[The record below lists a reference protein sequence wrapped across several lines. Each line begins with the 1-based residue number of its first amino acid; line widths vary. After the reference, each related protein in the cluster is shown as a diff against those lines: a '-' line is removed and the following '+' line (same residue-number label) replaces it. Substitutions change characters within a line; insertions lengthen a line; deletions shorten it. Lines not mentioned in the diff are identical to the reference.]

1 MAAPTE
7 PAVSRLVPRWV
18 WAGAL
23 VLALVPLV
31 TNTSWLA
38 SAPARDDLV
47 SITSTLRLLV
57 EVAALWLAAR
67 SSSSPAV
74 RQVLLGLAG
83 VSIVSTV
90 FTGIGMVVP
99 AWSGS
104 PVDRIWY
111 LLSYALGAVLFF
123 RWPRLPGPHVTL
135 VIDTVITAGG
145 LGVLMWV
152 FTVAP
157 NDDSGTGA
165 ILRWL
170 IGGGEVTVAA
180 QVLQVI
186 GLNVLVLRGQVIPTR
201 AGFWWFLA
209 GQIAY
214 VPSLLFAPLADGGST
229 VAAILEDEFY
239 LLGVVPT
246 VVAAFHF
253 RAALAAAAPPPL
265 RRVPAALELNP
276 VALLTP
282 VLLAAALA
290 AALVAGRNTQVLPL
304 GLTLVIITL
313 LLVGRLV
320 RSAWDNARL
329 ARERAAA
336 ERQLQAARL
345 EAVGRL
351 AGGVAHEFNN
361 LMHSVI
367 GYAELA
373 AAGVEPDHPIR
384 ADLRAIEHA
393 GTRAA
398 ELTAKLLQFSGRQP
412 DLRQDLDVSARVRA
426 ASSRLGTLL
435 PAGHTLALDLAPAA
449 RAYVDP
455 HQLDQLLTQLVAN
468 AAEAVRAGGEVALVV
483 RSEASG
489 AGSPGAEVIAPG
501 PGPHVVL
508 EVVDTGVG
516 IGDDELRQVFEPF
529 FTTRPVHEASGL
541 GLAAVYGIVVA
552 HGGGLAVTS
561 ALGRGTRVT
570 VRWPVGR

>member
-1 MAAPTE
+1 
-7 PAVSRLVPRWV
+7 
-18 WAGAL
+18 
-23 VLALVPLV
+23 
-31 TNTSWLA
+31 
-38 SAPARDDLV
+38 
-47 SITSTLRLLV
+47 
-57 EVAALWLAAR
+57 
-67 SSSSPAV
+67 
-74 RQVLLGLAG
+74 
-83 VSIVSTV
+83 
-90 FTGIGMVVP
+90 
-99 AWSGS
+99 
-104 PVDRIWY
+104 
-111 LLSYALGAVLFF
+111 
-123 RWPRLPGPHVTL
+123 
-135 VIDTVITAGG
+135 
-145 LGVLMWV
+145 V

-209 GQIAY
+209 GQIALRTIAA
-214 VPSLLFAPLADGGST
+214 VRAARGRRIDGGGDPGGR
-229 VAAILEDEFY
+229 VLPAWRGPDR
-239 LLGVVPT
+239 GGRVPLPR
-246 VVAAFHF
+246 
-253 RAALAAAAPPPL
+253 RARWRRAPPPL

-313 LLVGRLV
+313 LQVGRLV

-412 DLRQDLDVSARVRA
+412 D
-426 ASSRLGTLL
+426 
-435 PAGHTLALDLAPAA
+435 PAA
-449 RAYVDP
+449 GPRRQRTGPRGV
-455 HQLDQLLTQLVAN
+455 VASGHP
-468 AAEAVRAGGEVALVV
+468 A
-483 RSEASG
+483 ASG
-489 AGSPGAEVIAPG
+489 AHAGARPGAGG
-501 PGPHVVL
+501 PG
-508 EVVDTGVG
+508 
-516 IGDDELRQVFEPF
+516 LR
-529 FTTRPVHEASGL
+529 RPAPARP
-541 GLAAVYGIVVA
+541 AADPAGRQR
-552 HGGGLAVTS
+552 
-561 ALGRGTRVT
+561 GRGGAR
-570 VRWPVGR
+570 RW